1 MAPDRSERDFNALV
15 IRLGVATMT
24 AGIVANFIPPMYFWL
39 AYGASPP
46 LADIVK
52 IAVLATTAFGASW
65 IVQLISYFPVLGM
78 PGTYVSFLVGSVAEI
93 RLPASAMAQRVTGVE
108 QGTREAEV
116 ISTIAIAGSVLMSA
130 FIITL
135 FTFIGST
142 VVPLLPKLIQKSF
155 DYILPAV
162 FAAVLLE
169 LSRRYINVGL
179 TTLAFAVVFSFLA
192 KAMAMP
198 GWLWSLCVIAGGVVI
213 ARTFYLQDK
222 RRVVAK

>member
-1 MAPDRSERDFNALV
+1 MAINRYERDFNALV
-15 IRLGVATMT
+15 VRLGVATMC
-24 AGIVANFIPPMYFWL
+24 AGIVADFIPPIYVWL
-39 AYGASPP
+39 AYGAIPP
-46 LADIVK
+46 VGDIAK

-65 IVQLISYFPVLGM
+65 VVQLISYFPVLGM

-93 RLPASAMAQRVTGVE
+93 RLPASAMAQRVTEVE

-135 FTFIGST
+135 FTFIGSA
-142 VVPLLPKLIQKSF
+142 VVPLLPKLVQKSF

-169 LSRRYINVGL
+169 LSRKYLKVGL
-179 TTLAFAVVFSFLA
+179 ATLAFAVLFSFFA
-192 KAMAMP
+192 KAAAMP
-198 GWLWSLCVIAGGVVI
+198 GWLWSLCTIAGGILI
-213 ARTFYLQDK
+213 ARFYYLREK
-222 RRVVAK
+222 KSGTKN

>member
-1 MAPDRSERDFNALV
+1 MAVERYERDFNTLV
-15 IRLGVATMT
+15 IRLGIATMT
-24 AGIVANFIPPMYFWL
+24 AGIVANFLPPVYVWLVYGAIPPF
-39 AYGASPP
+39 G
-46 LADIVK
+46 DIVK

-65 IVQLISYFPVLGM
+65 VVQLISYFPVLGM

-93 RLPASAMAQRVTGVE
+93 RLPASAMAQRVTEVE

-135 FTFIGST
+135 FTFIGSA
-142 VVPLLPKLIQKSF
+142 VVPVLPKLIQKSF

-169 LSRRYINVGL
+169 LSRKYLKVGL
-179 TTLAFAVVFSFLA
+179 TTLAFAVAFSFVG
-192 KAMAMP
+192 KALAMP
-198 GWLWSLCVIAGGVVI
+198 GWLWSLCIISGGVVI
-213 ARTFYLQDK
+213 ARFFYLQEQ
-222 RRVVAK
+222 RSGTAK

>member
-1 MAPDRSERDFNALV
+1 MPLDRSERDFNALV
-15 IRLGVATMT
+15 IRLGIATMS
-24 AGIVANFIPPMYFWL
+24 AGIVADFLPPLYVW
-39 AYGASPP
+39 AVYGACPP
-46 LADIVK
+46 LADLAK

-65 IVQLISYFPVLGM
+65 VVQLISYFPVLGM

-93 RLPASAMAQRVTGVE
+93 RLPASAMAQRVTEVE

-135 FTFIGST
+135 FTFIGSA

-169 LSRRYINVGL
+169 LSRKYINVGL
-179 TTLAFAVVFSFLA
+179 TTLAFAVLFSFAA
-192 KAMAMP
+192 KALSIP
-198 GWLWSLCVIAGGVVI
+198 GWLWSVCVIAGGVGI
-213 ARTFYLQDK
+213 ARFFYVKERGQSA
-222 RRVVAK
+222 AK